1 MIQITI
7 KIDGMQCGMC
17 ESHVNDSIRRAFPVK
32 KVTESINV
40 FIFYGVLFFGGDFCI
55 MIKQAL

>member
-1 MIQITI
+1 MG
-7 KIDGMQCGMC
+7 KADFL
-17 ESHVNDSIRRAFPVK
+17 SDFPVK

-40 FIFYGVLFFGGDFCI
+40 FIFYGGLFFEGDFCI